1 MHLLTLLYSKKDLY
15 VYVLMH
21 EGISPPSPTAAG
33 SLAPPDAVPRQVMDD
48 GRSSGS
54 SGSSSSSSSS
64 SRIVILEDSD
74 AEDDIADADTS
85 TLPASIEQDKCVP
98 PVDDLASTPA
108 ATESSTDDIRSIK
121 KKPTKKGT
129 AHPSPPTD
137 SAPQINT
144 VFELQRLLE
153 KALADSSGSAVNSF
167 FNAIE
172 EGSGASAPSSSSTSQ
187 SLAPSPARAEKAKKA
202 SSSAVDGK
210 KASKGSGSGSS
221 SSSSNPVLQL
231 QRLFGPLMEP
241 DLLLLFLKA
250 VGTRGANSS
259 PHN

>member
-1 MHLLTLLYSKKDLY
+1 MHLLTLLYSKKEISY

-21 EGISPPSPTAAG
+21 EDIGPPSTTAAG
-33 SLAPPDAVPRQVMDD
+33 SPAPPDAVPRQVMDD
-48 GRSSGS
+48 CR
-54 SGSSSSSSSS
+54 SSSSSTTTSSS
-64 SRIVILEDSD
+64 SRIAILEDSD

-85 TLPASIEQDKCVP
+85 TLPASIEQDKSEP

-108 ATESSTDDIRSIK
+108 ATESNTDDIRAIK

-129 AHPSPPTD
+129 AHPSPPKD
-137 SAPQINT
+137 FAPQINT

-172 EGSGASAPSSSSTSQ
+172 EGSGASAPSSSSSSQ

-210 KASKGSGSGSS
+210 KTSKGSGSSS

-250 VGTRGANSS
+250 VGTRGAN
-259 PHN
+259 

>member
-1 MHLLTLLYSKKDLY
+1 MHLLTLLYSKKEISY

-21 EGISPPSPTAAG
+21 EDISPPSPTAA
-33 SLAPPDAVPRQVMDD
+33 PDAVPRQVMDD
-48 GRSSGS
+48 GRS
-54 SGSSSSSSSS
+54 GSSSSTS
-64 SRIVILEDSD
+64 SRIAILEDSD

-85 TLPASIEQDKCVP
+85 TLPAYIEHDKSEP

-108 ATESSTDDIRSIK
+108 ATESNTDDIRAIK

-129 AHPSPPTD
+129 AHPSPPKD
-137 SAPQINT
+137 FAPQINT

-172 EGSGASAPSSSSTSQ
+172 ECSGASAPSSSSASQ

-210 KASKGSGSGSS
+210 KASKGSGSS

-250 VGTRGANSS
+250 VGTRGAN
-259 PHN
+259 

>member
-1 MHLLTLLYSKKDLY
+1 M
-15 VYVLMH
+15 YVLTH
-21 EGISPPSPTAAG
+21 EDISPPSPTAAG

-48 GRSSGS
+48 GRSS
-54 SGSSSSSSSS
+54 SSS
-64 SRIVILEDSD
+64 SRIAILEDSD

-85 TLPASIEQDKCVP
+85 TLPASIGQDKSEP

-108 ATESSTDDIRSIK
+108 ATESNADDIRAIK

-129 AHPSPPTD
+129 AHPSPPKD
-137 SAPQINT
+137 FAPQINT

-172 EGSGASAPSSSSTSQ
+172 ECSGASAPSSSSSSQ

-221 SSSSNPVLQL
+221 SSNPVLQL

-250 VGTRGANSS
+250 VGTRGTN
-259 PHN
+259 